1 MNQVPVVFA
10 FDNNLAFE
18 AAVCISS
25 LFDNARESTIYD
37 VFILYPDGQDL
48 NRKDIDVVA
57 SSHPRHK
64 LTYLPVKD
72 QFEQAY
78 EIRGINTLTY
88 YRLLIPELIPQYDK
102 VIYSDVDVIF
112 RDDLSDIYAIE
123 LGENYLGAVNS
134 LAHLDPDRG
143 EYYTNLG
150 LDASKNFYAGNI
162 VLNSRLLRD
171 DAMIGRF
178 KEMALKKYKF
188 QDMDILNISCSGR
201 IRYFPPSFCVT
212 TYFCEYAN
220 RQRAQ
225 LAAKRTDEEI
235 NHALEKGIVHYNG
248 PKPWNSW
255 CPNFDI
261 WWETYRKSPIFDQRK
276 YFEFFYSKMD
286 VLDSL
291 TLWKRVKILARYFIV
306 GKK

>member
-1 MNQVPVVFA
+1 
-10 FDNNLAFE
+10 
-18 AAVCISS
+18 
-25 LFDNARESTIYD
+25 
-37 VFILYPDGQDL
+37 
-48 NRKDIDVVA
+48 
-57 SSHPRHK
+57 
-64 LTYLPVKD
+64 
-72 QFEQAY
+72 
-78 EIRGINTLTY
+78 
-88 YRLLIPELIPQYDK
+88 
-102 VIYSDVDVIF
+102 
-112 RDDLSDIYAIE
+112 
-123 LGENYLGAVNS
+123 
-134 LAHLDPDRG
+134 
-143 EYYTNLG
+143 
-150 LDASKNFYAGNI
+150 
-162 VLNSRLLRD
+162 
-171 DAMIGRF
+171 MI
-178 KEMALKKYKF
+178 
-188 QDMDILNISCSGR
+188 I
-201 IRYFPPSFCVT
+201 YFPTSFCVT

-225 LAAKRTDEEI
+225 LAEIWTDEEI

>member
-1 MNQVPVVFA
+1 MKQVPVVFA

-48 NRKDIDVVA
+48 NRMDIDVVA

-112 RDDLSDIYAIE
+112 RDDLSEIYAIE

-143 EYYTNLG
+143 KYYTHLG
-150 LDASKNFYAGNI
+150 LDASKTF
-162 VLNSRLLRD
+162 
-171 DAMIGRF
+171 M
-178 KEMALKKYKF
+178 
-188 QDMDILNISCSGR
+188 
-201 IRYFPPSFCVT
+201 P
-212 TYFCEYAN
+212 
-220 RQRAQ
+220 
-225 LAAKRTDEEI
+225 EI
-235 NHALEKGIVHYNG
+235 
-248 PKPWNSW
+248 
-255 CPNFDI
+255 
-261 WWETYRKSPIFDQRK
+261 
-276 YFEFFYSKMD
+276 
-286 VLDSL
+286 
-291 TLWKRVKILARYFIV
+291 
-306 GKK
+306 

>member
-150 LDASKNFYAGNI
+150 LDASKNFYAGN
-162 VLNSRLLRD
+162 LS
-171 DAMIGRF
+171 
-178 KEMALKKYKF
+178 
-188 QDMDILNISCSGR
+188 
-201 IRYFPPSFCVT
+201 T
-212 TYFCEYAN
+212 
-220 RQRAQ
+220 
-225 LAAKRTDEEI
+225 
-235 NHALEKGIVHYNG
+235 
-248 PKPWNSW
+248 
-255 CPNFDI
+255 
-261 WWETYRKSPIFDQRK
+261 
-276 YFEFFYSKMD
+276 
-286 VLDSL
+286 
-291 TLWKRVKILARYFIV
+291 
-306 GKK
+306 